1 MYIIFE
7 GIDTSGKST
16 QIELIKKE
24 HKEVLI
30 TKEPYSTTFR
40 DILLGGELESKRAEI
55 LLFLADRAEHYHK
68 VIKPNPDRLI
78 LSDRGFIS
86 GMAYALA
93 NGKFNK
99 EELLSFNKFA
109 LQGAMPDKIIL
120 FITDMPTLK
129 SRISTMKLDSI
140 EKRGLEY
147 LLEVQDIMKDIII
160 SLNVPHLF
168 VDATDDIDIVNKIIT
183 DYIKRT

>member
-16 QIELIKKE
+16 QIELIKQA
-24 HKEVLI
+24 HQEVLV
-30 TKEPYSTTFR
+30 TKEPYSSTFR
-40 DILLGGELESKRAEI
+40 DILLGGKLESKRAEI

-68 VIKPNPDRLI
+68 IVKPNPDRLV

-93 NGKFNK
+93 NGNFDK

-109 LQGAMPDKIIL
+109 LKGNMPDKIIL

-129 SRISTMKLDSI
+129 SRISTMELDSI
-140 EKRGLEY
+140 EERGLEY
-147 LLEVQDIMKDIII
+147 LLEVQEIMRDIIT
-160 SLNVPHLF
+160 SLNIPHLF
-168 VDATDDIDIVNKIIT
+168 VDATDDIDSVNKTIT

>member
-16 QIELIKKE
+16 QIELIQKE
-24 HKEVLI
+24 HKEVLT

-68 VIKPNPDRLI
+68 IVKPNPDRLI

-93 NGKFNK
+93 NGDFSKD
-99 EELLSFNKFA
+99 ELLAFNKFA
-109 LQGAMPDKIIL
+109 LEGAMPDKIIL
-120 FITDMPTLK
+120 FITDMSTLK
-129 SRISTMKLDSI
+129 SRISNMKLDSI
-140 EKRGLEY
+140 EERGLEY
-147 LLEVQDIMKDIII
+147 LILVQEIMKEIIL
-160 SLNVPHLF
+160 SLNIPHLF
-168 VDATDDIDIVNKIIT
+168 IDATDDIESVNEIIT